1 MFYVKWLEIKRKNKK
16 KVHCPGLA
24 AAEKRNVRINY
35 NSWTFLK
42 VLIFRSLC
50 DLLFM
55 EIIELFFFLCVF
67 QDKLQDKRAQS
78 QMCRSVVVECLYI
91 LLVHLPWRCY

>member
-1 MFYVKWLEIKRKNKK
+1 M
-16 KVHCPGLA
+16 HCPGLA

-55 EIIELFFFLCVF
+55 EIIELFFSYVFFKINSRINVHSHRCVALLLWNACIF
-67 QDKLQDKRAQS
+67 
-78 QMCRSVVVECLYI
+78 CWYI
-91 LLVHLPWRCY
+91 FHGDVID

>member
-1 MFYVKWLEIKRKNKK
+1 MLIGVFYVKWLEIKRKNKK

-42 VLIFRSLC
+42 VLIFRS
-50 DLLFM
+50 
-55 EIIELFFFLCVF
+55 V
-67 QDKLQDKRAQS
+67 
-78 QMCRSVVVECLYI
+78 
-91 LLVHLPWRCY
+91 